1 VVTSLLG
8 LVIVSHL
15 SPNGSGCFTG
25 VGAGAGDGH
34 GGGELAAAVGQTSS
48 GGGGQ
53 DGRRRLRG
61 RRWAEAAVGSQKK

>member
-15 SPNGSGCFTG
+15 SPKGTGRFTG
-25 VGAGAGDGH
+25 AGAGAGDGH
-34 GGGELAAAVGQTSS
+34 GGGELAAVAGQTNS

-53 DGRRRLRG
+53 DGRWRLRG
-61 RRWAEAAVGSQKK
+61 RRWAATAVGSQKK